1 MCQTCLQELVYRRKP
16 KGVRLM
22 NFRGAKTGSVMQVKL
37 ARKIGQSCI
46 GQSG

>member
-1 MCQTCLQELVYRRKP
+1 VSNMSSGACLPKKP

-46 GQSG
+46 RQSG